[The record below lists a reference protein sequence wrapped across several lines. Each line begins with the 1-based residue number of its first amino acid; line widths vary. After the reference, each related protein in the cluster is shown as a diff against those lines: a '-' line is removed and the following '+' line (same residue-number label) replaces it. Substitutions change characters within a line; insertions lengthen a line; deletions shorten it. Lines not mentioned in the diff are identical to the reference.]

1 MLKKLFNSQSLS
13 VQNNGLENHLRVDIH
28 MSLQLIAMYFFCNY
42 FMYKLIDVPV
52 GMMEFLQPTQKIMNY
67 VIAVLAV
74 LVVFFRSCKTLSM
87 AAIAGLLW
95 PIFLSFDRA
104 AAEFLML
111 LCIFALFIYFGF
123 GLIRN
128 LEK

>member
-13 VQNNGLENHLRVDIH
+13 VQNNGLENHLRIDIPI
-28 MSLQLIAMYFFCNY
+28 SLNLIALYFFSNY
-42 FMYKLIDVPV
+42 FLFINAPV
-52 GMMEFLQPTQKIMNY
+52 EMMEFLQLTQRIINY
-67 VIAVLAV
+67 VVAVLAV
-74 LVVFFRSCKTLSM
+74 LFVFFRSCKTLSIS
-87 AAIAGLLW
+87 AIAGLLW

-128 LEK
+128 LDK